1 MKADVLS
8 QILRPPLAVWGS
20 SGLRT
25 SSSRSSRMHT
35 VCTACW
41 EDPTRTTGL
50 TGRLQQRGDLLDVQ
64 KKKYVKITYT
74 THMGLFTTVS
84 QTDNRPD
91 TKHKLKSAECM
102 AEYSLRQL
110 SQLSPFWKP
119 AAPFM
124 PGLLPGAMIWLGL
137 GLVLEVERE
146 RELMCLVTVVMMEIV
161 HWLCCNSDCYSLG
174 GDVNLLQLAVC
185 FRCLESFLKQT

>member
-1 MKADVLS
+1 MKADVLR
-8 QILRPPLAVWGS
+8 QILRRPLAVWES
-20 SGLRT
+20 SGLHT
-25 SSSRSSRMHT
+25 SSSRSSRRHT

-91 TKHKLKSAECM
+91 TKHKLKS
-102 AEYSLRQL
+102 YGRILTT
-110 SQLSPFWKP
+110 
-119 AAPFM
+119 AALTAQSF
-124 PGLLPGAMIWLGL
+124 
-137 GLVLEVERE
+137 LEASGPVHAR
-146 RELMCLVTVVMMEIV
+146 LVTRSHDLVGVGFGA
-161 HWLCCNSDCYSLG
+161 G
-174 GDVNLLQLAVC
+174 GREKMC
-185 FRCLESFLKQT
+185 HYGI

>member
-1 MKADVLS
+1 MSRKGTYVHLS
-8 QILRPPLAVWGS
+8 IQWDRDMERETL
-20 SGLRT
+20 
-25 SSSRSSRMHT
+25 SRHT
-35 VCTACW
+35 
-41 EDPTRTTGL
+41 
-50 TGRLQQRGDLLDVQ
+50 
-64 KKKYVKITYT
+64 K
-74 THMGLFTTVS
+74 THV
-84 QTDNRPD
+84 
-91 TKHKLKSAECM
+91 
-102 AEYSLRQL
+102 YSLWQL

-146 RELMCLVTVVMMEIV
+146 RELMCSVTVVMMEIV

-185 FRCLESFLKQT
+185 FRCLESFLKQTYNSICKVTTSSSACEDNSALYIYIT